1 MNDIIAHGDNINI
14 LLARYG
20 VKFGIYKNGVFHEQL
35 FPFDP
40 IPRVISA
47 EDFSYLERGLKQR
60 VDALNLFLSDV
71 YGAKNIIK
79 DGVVP
84 EDFVYSSSGYLP
96 ECEGIM
102 PPAGIY
108 SHISGID
115 LVQAKD
121 GTWYVLEDNLRIP
134 SGASYPLI
142 ARSLERKA
150 SPGVFRT
157 HTIRDNRNYASLLK
171 ETMDHVNLGG
181 INVILTPGRYNA
193 AFFEHSYLAEKTGS
207 TLAMPNDLF
216 IQDCKLYYRGDDGKK
231 QRVGCVYR
239 RQSDEFLDPCTFRS
253 DSLIGVPNLMAAYRA
268 GNVAIVNA
276 PGNGVAD
283 DKGIYYFVPKM
294 IEYYLHETPILHN
307 APTYLP
313 MYEEDKKFVLE
324 KRDCLYWL
332 GRYTERVYTTLKVF
346 YNYYDAMIDRNEN
359 AYITLCEQL
368 DIPNIYTSE
377 QDFIYR
383 FLFDK
388 NDPNSILTSLN
399 RSYDNGIV
407 LRNEISS
414 DSLAYIQM
422 ALDIYTASSTSDVP
436 TMALLPVQD
445 YILAFWASID
455 DNVLDQRARSIIKC
469 GRYLERLDLYLR
481 LDFPEQTI
489 ERTLCKMIPR
499 LKQSGMHYDQEVLD
513 TIYARSRQKMLQ
525 TDGWK
530 KQCARHLLTLITQQ

>member
-1 MNDIIAHGDNINI
+1 M
-14 LLARYG
+14 
-20 VKFGIYKNGVFHEQL
+20 ET
-35 FPFDP
+35 
-40 IPRVISA
+40 IS
-47 EDFSYLERGLKQR
+47 
-60 VDALNLFLSDV
+60 
-71 YGAKNIIK
+71 
-79 DGVVP
+79 
-84 EDFVYSSSGYLP
+84 
-96 ECEGIM
+96 
-102 PPAGIY
+102 
-108 SHISGID
+108 
-115 LVQAKD
+115 
-121 GTWYVLEDNLRIP
+121 
-134 SGASYPLI
+134 
-142 ARSLERKA
+142 
-150 SPGVFRT
+150 
-157 HTIRDNRNYASLLK
+157 
-171 ETMDHVNLGG
+171 
-181 INVILTPGRYNA
+181 
-193 AFFEHSYLAEKTGS
+193 
-207 TLAMPNDLF
+207 
-216 IQDCKLYYRGDDGKK
+216 
-231 QRVGCVYR
+231 
-239 RQSDEFLDPCTFRS
+239 
-253 DSLIGVPNLMAAYRA
+253 
-268 GNVAIVNA
+268 
-276 PGNGVAD
+276 
-283 DKGIYYFVPKM
+283 
-294 IEYYLHETPILHN
+294 
-307 APTYLP
+307 
-313 MYEEDKKFVLE
+313 LE

-346 YNYYDAMIDRNEN
+346 YNYYDTMIDRNEN

-499 LKQSGMHYDQEVLD
+499 ISCLLCAAWMAFPLGTSLGISTERARPMHGSKFMTARVGAVWIQP
-513 TIYARSRQKMLQ
+513 TIASLTAAISR
-525 TDGWK
+525 
-530 KQCARHLLTLITQQ
+530 

>member
-1 MNDIIAHGDNINI
+1 M
-14 LLARYG
+14 
-20 VKFGIYKNGVFHEQL
+20 ET
-35 FPFDP
+35 
-40 IPRVISA
+40 IS
-47 EDFSYLERGLKQR
+47 
-60 VDALNLFLSDV
+60 
-71 YGAKNIIK
+71 
-79 DGVVP
+79 
-84 EDFVYSSSGYLP
+84 
-96 ECEGIM
+96 
-102 PPAGIY
+102 
-108 SHISGID
+108 
-115 LVQAKD
+115 
-121 GTWYVLEDNLRIP
+121 
-134 SGASYPLI
+134 
-142 ARSLERKA
+142 
-150 SPGVFRT
+150 
-157 HTIRDNRNYASLLK
+157 
-171 ETMDHVNLGG
+171 
-181 INVILTPGRYNA
+181 
-193 AFFEHSYLAEKTGS
+193 
-207 TLAMPNDLF
+207 
-216 IQDCKLYYRGDDGKK
+216 
-231 QRVGCVYR
+231 
-239 RQSDEFLDPCTFRS
+239 
-253 DSLIGVPNLMAAYRA
+253 
-268 GNVAIVNA
+268 
-276 PGNGVAD
+276 
-283 DKGIYYFVPKM
+283 
-294 IEYYLHETPILHN
+294 
-307 APTYLP
+307 
-313 MYEEDKKFVLE
+313 LE

-422 ALDIYTASSTSDVP
+422 ALDIYNASSTSDVP

-489 ERTLCKMIPR
+489 ERTLCKMSPR